1 MLTKLKYLSQ
11 STLFIFLL
19 FFTFEAEA
27 KKDVA
32 NGIIT
37 DSITGE
43 PIAHVEV
50 FISGTTVGCITDGQG
65 KFSLK
70 LPFLPCALVA
80 DHISYK
86 PYIKILQNSPPEL
99 KISLTPSV
107 YSISEVE
114 VKSKSNRRSNLR
126 YFYSHF
132 IPENRKKIEILND
145 SVLFFSRTDMKF
157 TAKSNAPLIIV
168 NRYLGYKITVLL
180 DEFSVIRTNGP
191 TGEQIRLNSN
201 KGGVIKTLSGYYYYE
216 LLNDNSPKK
225 MEEYVNNRRNTYY
238 GSYRH
243 LLKSIYEDD
252 CEAQGFL
259 INSFPE
265 EESAGFIRT
274 GNTISSGNVDE
285 FNIDADS
292 IHIYYYSDVNKN
304 PMPVEETS
312 WRRFYNQSYSKIYP
326 TNEPFLLRQNGTSP
340 KLTFVII
347 GLLFDKSFAN
357 SLPEDYVPTDF

>member
-1 MLTKLKYLSQ
+1 MFTQLRYLSL
-11 STLFIFLL
+11 SSLFIFLI
-19 FFTFEAEA
+19 FFTFQVEA
-27 KKDVA
+27 KKDVVS
-32 NGIIT
+32 GIIT

-43 PIAHVEV
+43 PVAHVEV
-50 FISGTTVGCITDGQG
+50 FVSGTTVGCITDTQG
-65 KFSLK
+65 KFSIE
-70 LPFLPCALVA
+70 LPFLPCVLVA

-86 PYIKILQNSPPEL
+86 PYIKILQNTPTEL

-132 IPENRKKIEILND
+132 IPENRNRIEILND

-157 TAKSNAPLIIV
+157 TAKSNEPLIIV

-191 TGEQIRLNSN
+191 TGEQIQLNSN

-216 LLNDNSPKK
+216 QLNETSHKK
-225 MEEYVNNRRNTYY
+225 LEEYANNRRNTYY

-243 LLKSIYEDD
+243 LLKSIYEDS
-252 CEAQGFL
+252 CETQGFL
-259 INSFPE
+259 IHSFPE

-274 GNTISSGNVDE
+274 GNTILPGNINE
-285 FNIDADS
+285 FKIDADS
-292 IHIYYYSDVNKN
+292 IHVYYYSDVNKN
-304 PMPVEETS
+304 PMPLVETS
-312 WRRFYNQSYSKIYP
+312 WRRFYNQSFSKIYP
-326 TNEPFLLRQNGTSP
+326 TDEPFLLRENGTSP

-357 SLPEDYVPTDF
+357 SLPEDYDPIDF